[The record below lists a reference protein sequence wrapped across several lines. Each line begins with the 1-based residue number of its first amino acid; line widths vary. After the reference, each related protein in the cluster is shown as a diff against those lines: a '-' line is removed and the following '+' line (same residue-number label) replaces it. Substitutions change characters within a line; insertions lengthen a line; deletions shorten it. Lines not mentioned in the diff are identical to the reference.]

1 MKKFRKILKRTA
13 VGFLTVA
20 MLVTSVDLSSL
31 TVKAAGP
38 DDKYAGEYTIES
50 LLSQYEYFISGDADI
65 YKHTVGSVAIG
76 GELTQHDESIGN
88 AAQYPFYIGKAD
100 EVYYSIEALDGI
112 EPGEGAKTVY
122 YLDGQVKSWNRG
134 NTKMLYGKTQALNAP
149 YFDFTK
155 MESIRSQAESVSLA
169 SRVIQEKDLSS
180 GNILTID
187 VNVTPNITIPY
198 SIFSKE
204 GFKINFI
211 NVSDYGV
218 WKNGAYSIAIT
229 GVESEKISLVT
240 PILHQE

>member
-134 NTKMLYGKTQALNAP
+134 NTVCGTEKRNRCFPEFNHIVFLN
-149 YFDFTK
+149 FNQICRTK
-155 MESIRSQAESVSLA
+155 KAV
-169 SRVIQEKDLSS
+169 
-180 GNILTID
+180 
-187 VNVTPNITIPY
+187 
-198 SIFSKE
+198 F
-204 GFKINFI
+204 F
-211 NVSDYGV
+211 
-218 WKNGAYSIAIT
+218 
-229 GVESEKISLVT
+229 
-240 PILHQE
+240 